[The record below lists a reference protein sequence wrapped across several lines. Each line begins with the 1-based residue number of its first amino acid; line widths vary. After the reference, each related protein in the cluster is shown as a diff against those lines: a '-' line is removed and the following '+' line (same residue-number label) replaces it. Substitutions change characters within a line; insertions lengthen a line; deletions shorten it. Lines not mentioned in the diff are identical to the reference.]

1 MMVRNGQQKA
11 TFQSDEDC
19 NTGAVGFAPLSAD
32 RSAAVSP
39 IMFSPKLKI
48 DRTNFYRAQAEHYSE
63 HYEGGWTING
73 SLCLK

>member
-1 MMVRNGQQKA
+1 MDNKKPHSNQMKTVTQKRGE
-11 TFQSDEDC
+11 SLL
-19 NTGAVGFAPLSAD
+19 PAD
-32 RSAAVSP
+32 RLAAVSP